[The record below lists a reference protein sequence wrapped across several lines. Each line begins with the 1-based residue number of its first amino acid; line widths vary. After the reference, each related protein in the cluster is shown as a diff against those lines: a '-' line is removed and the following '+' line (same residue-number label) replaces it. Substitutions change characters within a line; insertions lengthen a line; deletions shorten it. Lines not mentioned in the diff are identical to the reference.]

1 MIHSAIGLIA
11 SLPADVDVPQIDPDF
26 NAPFMVGIQVIVSYI
41 LGAGLVIMFGILIV
55 AVISLGAKSIAP
67 ERMQSWAGENVA
79 IVAIVTII
87 LGSISG
93 IFAWLV
99 NFNFGF

>member
-1 MIHSAIGLIA
+1 MIHLAVELIG
-11 SLPADVDVPQIDPDF
+11 SLPADVTVPPIAPDF
-26 NAPFMVGIQVIVSYI
+26 SAPFMVGVQTVVSYI
-41 LGAGLVIMFGILIV
+41 LGAALVIMFGVLIV
-55 AVISLGAKSIAP
+55 AVASLGFKSIVP

-79 IVAIVTII
+79 TVAIATII